1 MKRTFFAFI
10 TATVMAFVA
19 AVALCVRALNAP
31 QTVFSL
37 AEQGM
42 KIVVDAGHGGVDGG
56 VTGVTTGVKE
66 SEVNLSVS
74 LVLKEVLEDI
84 GFEVE
89 LTRKTEGGLY
99 GTPTKGFKKRD
110 MEKRKEL
117 IEKAE
122 PALVISVH
130 QNRYPSQSVR
140 GGQVFF
146 KKGDT
151 RGEKFALALQDKLN
165 GLYESEGVKPR
176 KATPAEYY
184 LLSCSSAP
192 SVIVECGFLSSP
204 KDEAL
209 LLDASWQRR
218 LADSVAAGVMAY
230 FSDTLA

>member
-1 MKRTFFAFI
+1 M
-10 TATVMAFVA
+10 
-19 AVALCVRALNAP
+19 RALSVP
-31 QTVFSL
+31 QTVFSM
-37 AEQGM
+37 AEEGM

-56 VTGVTTGVKE
+56 VVGATTGVKE
-66 SEVNLSVS
+66 SDLNLSIS
-74 LVLKEVLEDI
+74 LILKEVLEDI
-84 GFEVE
+84 GFEVI

-99 GTPTKGFKKRD
+99 GAPTKGFKKRD
-110 MEKRKEL
+110 MEKRREL
-117 IEKAE
+117 IEKAD

-130 QNRYPSQSVR
+130 QNRYPAKAVR

-146 KKGDT
+146 KRGDI
-151 RGEKFALALQDKLN
+151 RGEKFALAVQDKLN
-165 GLYESEGVKPR
+165 GLYNGEGVKAR

-209 LLDASWQRR
+209 LLNASWQRR